1 MSEKSLGGT
10 KHLIADSAELAVE
23 WDTSGAISRTAR
35 LNSRLVKVNISLKAV
50 LTALLCVQ
58 VSALLSIPAL

>member
-1 MSEKSLGGT
+1 MKGMSEKSLHGA
-10 KHLIADSAELAVE
+10 KHLIANSAELVVE
-23 WDTSGAISRTAR
+23 WDSSRAISRTAC

-58 VSALLSIPAL
+58 V